1 MNANTNVVVNTNTNT
16 NANEEV
22 VMNTNTRIDV
32 VVVNMSIAKCNDMC
46 DTLDNMF
53 IDGRYMMKEVLG
65 QTVITGTLGV
75 QQRAE
80 IKYQIDDVLMESYNN
95 GGLMHDYVMEPEM
108 YMGEFSEYYDVVRA
122 EVCTN
127 YIMLDK
133 ALTTDVVPF

>member
-1 MNANTNVVVNTNTNT
+1 MNANTNVVDNVVNTNV
-16 NANEEV
+16 NEEV
-22 VMNTNTRIDV
+22 VMNANTRIDV

-53 IDGRYMMKEVLG
+53 INGRYMMKEVMG

-75 QQRAE
+75 QQRVE
-80 IKYQIDDVLMESYNN
+80 IKHQIDIILDEDYNN
-95 GGLMHDYVMEPEM
+95 GGLVYDYANEPEM
-108 YMGEFSEYYDVVRA
+108 YMGEFSELYDIVRA